1 MQELKIKLLND
12 NAKIPTRGS
21 EKAAGWDLYA
31 AIEAP
36 ITIKAFETE
45 KISTGIAVALP
56 EDTFGGIY
64 ARSGLATKK
73 GLRPANCTG
82 VIDEDYRGEVIVAL
96 HNDTRNDW
104 VIEPGERIAQLVV
117 EPYVRVKITETSELD
132 DTARGE
138 GGFGSTGTK

>member
-64 ARSGLATKK
+64 ARIFKSSK
-73 GLRPANCTG
+73 
-82 VIDEDYRGEVIVAL
+82 
-96 HNDTRNDW
+96 
-104 VIEPGERIAQLVV
+104 
-117 EPYVRVKITETSELD
+117 
-132 DTARGE
+132 
-138 GGFGSTGTK
+138 

>member
-104 VIEPGERIAQLVV
+104 IIEPGERIAQLVV